1 MVAKRRTAPPTAE
14 QIERV
19 NRQPGVIGH
28 PAERGVT
35 PESAEAQPEQS
46 LHPEHR
52 RYPSGLLDVQHPP
65 GPHDRPER
73 KR

>member
-1 MVAKRRTAPPTAE
+1 MAAKRRPAPPTAE
-14 QIERV
+14 EVERV
-19 NRQPGVIGH
+19 NRQPGVKGR
-28 PAERGVT
+28 PASRGAT

-52 RYPSGLLDVQHPP
+52 RHPSGLLDVQHPP
-65 GPHDRPER
+65 GPQDRPER